1 MLKAVLSPFS
11 GELDSGEV
19 LVSIIKTMDRFM
31 HGNFPSALMMIGGV
45 GLTVHY
51 EQLVNNFDGVPLIL
65 AWGKP
70 VSGKT
75 TAANVAMSIIGQRE
89 SIGGTVLSITL
100 LFCEPLINTGKSLF
114 TV

>member
-1 MLKAVLSPFS
+1 MLNWNVVSSFS
-11 GELDSGEV
+11 GGLDSGEV
-19 LVSIIKTMDRFM
+19 LVTIIKTMDKFM
-31 HGNFPSALMMIGGV
+31 QGNFPSALMMIGGV

-51 EQLVNNFDGVPLIL
+51 EQLVKNFDGVPLIL

-89 SIGGTVLSITL
+89 NIGG
-100 LFCEPLINTGKSLF
+100 
-114 TV
+114 

>member
-1 MLKAVLSPFS
+1 ML
-11 GELDSGEV
+11 
-19 LVSIIKTMDRFM
+19 
-31 HGNFPSALMMIGGV
+31 GNFPSALMMIGGV

-51 EQLVNNFDGVPLIL
+51 ELIV

-89 SIGGTVLSITL
+89 SIGGTVLEYIA
-100 LFCEPLINTGKSLF
+100 IM
-114 TV
+114 